1 MTLFDSDLPQQNDG
15 SVARGFFV
23 GGGINLLV
31 TALGLGTGFTLGSS
45 DHDVAH
51 VTGVLLNNAVGAIS
65 VLQLAYLY
73 PMYRHFIKAGAKETA
88 KGLMIAAAV
97 TALLSCTCW
106 AIFIANFNK
115 F

>member
-1 MTLFDSDLPQQNDG
+1 MTLFDSEQDEG
-15 SVARGFFV
+15 SVRRGFLLGGGANLLFIAV
-23 GGGINLLV
+23 GLGAGINL
-31 TALGLGTGFTLGSS
+31 ADS
-45 DHDVAH
+45 DHDIAH
-51 VTGVLLNNAVGAIS
+51 VIGVLLNYAVGAIS

-73 PMYRHFIKAGAKETA
+73 PMYQRFVKAGAKETA

-115 F
+115 L